1 MTEAP
6 GSRIFVPLVVLNSCR
21 TNVYDVVVM
30 PLVIARLF
38 LGLLIAAFHARI
50 ADFIL
55 AQEDSLILA
64 FRERGV
70 QLPAAIPR
78 KTAHNLYFSLGISI
92 ALIELLQLHQLAS

>member
-1 MTEAP
+1 M
-6 GSRIFVPLVVLNSCR
+6 
-21 TNVYDVVVM
+21 VVM

-55 AQEDSLILA
+55 DREDSLVLA

-70 QLPAAIPR
+70 RLPAPISR
-78 KTAHNLYFSLGISI
+78 KTAHNLYFSLGILI
-92 ALIELLQLHQLAS
+92 ALIELLRLHQLAS